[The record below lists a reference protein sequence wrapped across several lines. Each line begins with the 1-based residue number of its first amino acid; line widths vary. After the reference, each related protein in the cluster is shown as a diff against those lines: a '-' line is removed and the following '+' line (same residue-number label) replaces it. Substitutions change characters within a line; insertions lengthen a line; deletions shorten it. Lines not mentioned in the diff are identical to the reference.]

1 MRVNFVY
8 APDPFHSAHQNFGN
22 KYMPIWAFVLAS
34 HIDEDAGFELDLFD
48 TRISGVEEISAAD
61 VFLMSGMNQD
71 YGHMTEV
78 ARTLKTR
85 YPSAVFVLGGPIC
98 WSFDKAGRLGALDL
112 FDHLV
117 VGDGEDVIGGLLTRI
132 AADDC
137 PPKITHVPER
147 FDLAKARPMHAGLM
161 RKYVEHYYGAV
172 VEVSRGCPFLCE
184 FCDIRIM
191 KDNNRA
197 HNKPPEQIVADVDRL
212 SRLGVSVFMFAC
224 DNFIGDQLWAHAVV
238 DALVA
243 WRQRTGFRPSIF
255 TWLTINLYKDEELMV
270 RMRHAGFDMLFI
282 GVESYDANSLLE
294 TAKVQN
300 RTKESLPEILR
311 RIQAYGFVVTPG
323 LIFGFDSDSPRLF
336 EVAIEGLERS
346 ALLIGNPSLLIALP
360 GTPLYRRMKLA
371 GRLRDADQ
379 HIGRFKFESNIR
391 YLLPR
396 ETLVNGY
403 IDFVQRVSNGAH
415 QYRRF
420 ETYYDNLDGGRYVP
434 LEGRGYGNLLEYV
447 RSMLRNRVALG
458 HFLRR
463 IRAFAADPR
472 NLYYAAKG
480 LALVV
485 RRRRRVRGGLRIFV
499 IWMYGWTNFALQH
512 SGARSED
519 FDVESVEGPIEP
531 RHVLPEGYAD
541 ETGEDIPLGKTR
553 AQRRNTIT
561 QLRRIVAQL

>member
-1 MRVNFVY
+1 VRVNFVY

-22 KYMPIWAFVLAS
+22 KYMPIWAFILAS
-34 HIDEDAGFELDLFD
+34 HIDEQAGFELDLFD
-48 TRISGVEEISAAD
+48 TRISRVEEITAAD

-78 ARTLKTR
+78 ARALRAR
-85 YPSAVFVLGGPIC
+85 YPAAVLVVGGPIC
-98 WSFDKAGRLGALDL
+98 WSFDKADNLAALDL
-112 FDHLV
+112 FDHVV
-117 VGDGEDVIGGLLTRI
+117 VGDGEDVVGGLLERI
-132 AADDC
+132 AAGQR
-137 PPKITHVPER
+137 PPRIIQVPER

-161 RKYVEHYYGAV
+161 RKYVQHYYGAV

-197 HNKPPEQIVADVDRL
+197 HNKPPEQIVADVDQL
-212 SRLGVSVFMFAC
+212 SRFGVSVFMFAC
-224 DNFIGDQLWAHAVV
+224 DNFIGDLPWAHAVV
-238 DALVA
+238 DALLD
-243 WRQRTGFRPSIF
+243 WRRRTGFRPSIF
-255 TWLTINLYKDEELMV
+255 TWLTINLYKDEALMV
-270 RMRHAGFDMLFI
+270 KMRRAGFDMLFI
-282 GVESYDANSLLE
+282 GVESFDQNSLLE

-300 RTKESLPEILR
+300 RTREDLPEILR

-336 EVAIEGLERS
+336 EVAIDGLERS
-346 ALLIGNPSLLIALP
+346 ALLTGNPSLLIGLP

-371 GRLRDADQ
+371 GRLRDTDQ

-396 ETLVNGY
+396 ETLVSGY
-403 IDFVQRVSNGAH
+403 IDFVRRVSNGAH

-420 ETYYDNLDGGRYVP
+420 AAYYDNLQAGHYVP

-447 RSMLRNRVALG
+447 RSMLRNRVARG

-472 NLYYAAKG
+472 NLYHAAKG
-480 LALVV
+480 LALVA
-485 RRRRRVRGGLRIFV
+485 RRSRQVRGGLRILV
-499 IWMYGWTNFALQH
+499 IWLYGWTNFVLQH
-512 SGARSED
+512 AGIRPED
-519 FDVESVEGPIEP
+519 FDVESIAGPIEP
-531 RHVLPEGYAD
+531 RHVLPEGYTD
-541 ETGEDIPLGKTR
+541 ETGEDIPLAKTR
-553 AQRRNTIT
+553 AQRRNTVS
-561 QLRRIVAQL
+561 QLRRIVAEL